1 MTLISIH
8 HRSWKFPVFKTAE
21 IYCDG
26 LLSKWGCVTK
36 LPNLLLHKLSPRFP
50 ALFTAESLKAIVSDA
65 QTNDS
70 NPCLI
75 FYASQSFWYKYRT
88 KRVCKETEIDKRA
101 KSLRCLLWEEVR
113 KKRGT
118 TGRSRPSCLALIRAP
133 LKHTPQFVTA
143 DSPMYVC
150 FLKNIFLI
158 FELKKNWFVYF
169 FHWYTKPW
177 QPFRTGDFLT
187 RPFPP
192 PKRT

>member
-36 LPNLLLHKLSPRFP
+36 LPNLLLHKLSPRSP

-70 NPCLI
+70 NPFLI

-88 KRVCKETEIDKRA
+88 KRASKETEIDKRA

-150 FLKNIFLI
+150 
-158 FELKKNWFVYF
+158 
-169 FHWYTKPW
+169 
-177 QPFRTGDFLT
+177 LT
-187 RPFPP
+187 DWEHGPP
-192 PKRT
+192 PKIIVSDFNFFFKVG